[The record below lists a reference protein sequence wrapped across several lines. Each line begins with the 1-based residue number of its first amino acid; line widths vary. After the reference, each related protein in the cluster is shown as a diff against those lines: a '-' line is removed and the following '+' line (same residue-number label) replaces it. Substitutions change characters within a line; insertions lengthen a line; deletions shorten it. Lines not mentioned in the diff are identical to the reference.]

1 MKSHKGIVVTD
12 EIAIDF
18 SEIGI
23 PYERDLSLCSW
34 ITQEQFKLAFFCAR
48 VHGISKV
55 FYFFC
60 LVNGSLMF
68 PDALGVVS

>member
-23 PYERDLSLCSW
+23 PYERDLSLCGW
-34 ITQEQFKLAFFCAR
+34 FTQEQFKLAFFCAGYMASAR
-48 VHGISKV
+48 YFISSV
-55 FYFFC
+55 WSTA
-60 LVNGSLMF
+60 V
-68 PDALGVVS
+68 

>member
-1 MKSHKGIVVTD
+1 MKSHKGTVVTD

-34 ITQEQFKLAFFCAR
+34 ITQEQFSLVQDIEEKLSLLFSAPEYMASAR
-48 VHGISKV
+48 YFISSV
-55 FYFFC
+55 WSTA
-60 LVNGSLMF
+60 V
-68 PDALGVVS
+68 